1 MKKIII
7 GLLAKGY
14 TTSKKP
20 LEELTN
26 AFYPLE
32 HLITNKNG
40 LTMCN
45 DNTFWKPENNRNRCE
60 LIADLSMSKLHDAK
74 GFYFNILNRLAN
86 GDAYGIEK
94 TL

>member
-7 GLLAKGY
+7 GIFAKGY

-20 LEELTN
+20 LEELIN
-26 AFYPLE
+26 AFYPLKY
-32 HLITNKNG
+32 LITNKNG

-45 DNTFWKPENNRNRCE
+45 DNAFWKPENNRNRFE
-60 LIADLSMSKLHDAK
+60 LIADLSMSKLHDVK
-74 GFYFNILNRLAN
+74 GFYFNILNRLTN

-94 TL
+94 TA

>member
-7 GLLAKGY
+7 GLLSKGY

-20 LEELTN
+20 LKELTK
-26 AFYPLE
+26 AFYPLK

-45 DNTFWKPENNRNRCE
+45 
-60 LIADLSMSKLHDAK
+60 
-74 GFYFNILNRLAN
+74 GFYIININFNGFNRGFNGFYSLAWVFYQVRQLNGFKAWFKAL
-86 GDAYGIEK
+86 
-94 TL
+94 TV

>member
-20 LEELTN
+20 LEELTK

-60 LIADLSMSKLHDAK
+60 LIADLSMSKLHDIK
-74 GFYFNILNRLAN
+74 GHYYHILNRLAN

-94 TL
+94 TV